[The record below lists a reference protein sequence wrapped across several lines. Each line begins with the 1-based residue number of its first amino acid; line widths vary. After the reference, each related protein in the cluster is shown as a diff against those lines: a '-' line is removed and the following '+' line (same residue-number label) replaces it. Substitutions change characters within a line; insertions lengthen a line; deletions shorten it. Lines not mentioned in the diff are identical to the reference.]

1 MYVEAKQARKKRYKK
16 VSTKKREYTE
26 PLRRLIQWDVEM

>member
-1 MYVEAKQARKKRYKK
+1 MYVETKQARKKRFKK
-16 VSTKKREYTE
+16 ASTKKRGYRE